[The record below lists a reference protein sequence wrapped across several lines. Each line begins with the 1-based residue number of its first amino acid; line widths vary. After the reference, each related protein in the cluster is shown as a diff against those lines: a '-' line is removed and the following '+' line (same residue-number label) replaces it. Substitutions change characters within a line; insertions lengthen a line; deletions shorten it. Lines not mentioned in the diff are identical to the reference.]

1 MRGGDAKRPILSD
14 LRESGAIEQDADLVS
29 FIYRPEYYGI
39 ETWDT
44 RPETACE
51 GQAEFNIAKHRNGPL
66 DKIRLKFN
74 PSLAKFSN
82 INDSIFQ
89 NEYSSKMNQ
98 DEINQNNDP
107 F

>member
-51 GQAEFNIAKHRNGPL
+51 GLAEFNIAKHRNGPL

-74 PSLAKFSN
+74 PSLAKFSS
-82 INDSIFQ
+82 INENIFQ
-89 NEYSSKMNQ
+89 NEYNSKMNH
-98 DEINQNNDP
+98 DEENSDNDP
-107 F
+107 Y